1 MRFPVPAIRRAGQ
14 APDLWLLFF
23 FLPLALVEERIF
35 FFLVS
40 PLNALSQLEAYLGV
54 VPTRRIVTAF
64 LLMPWQ

>member
-1 MRFPVPAIRRAGQ
+1 
-14 APDLWLLFF
+14 
-23 FLPLALVEERIF
+23 
-35 FFLVS
+35 LVS